1 MNFARPM
8 ALWLLLLVPAL
19 AALSWGSRTARRR
32 RLRRFASES
41 ILPRLIVGTSWVREA
56 VLTSL
61 RLGAVG
67 LVAIALARPQWGRR
81 DEPVVRRGVDVV
93 LALDLSASML
103 AEDVS
108 PNRFEEA
115 RAEAASLVA
124 SLTGDRV
131 GLVVFGGRAAAPCPL
146 TLDYGAVRLFLD
158 AAEPDFVP
166 SPGSDLGRAIEE
178 SSRLFNASERG
189 YKTIVLLTDGEDLE
203 SGGAAAAAEARKN
216 GIIVHAIGV
225 GTAGGGPIPL
235 RDEQGTLTGYKK
247 DREGRVV
254 TTRLDAAALE
264 KIAVAAEG
272 MFLHAGPAG
281 EEGRRIAD
289 VIGKMEKR
297 EIASRL
303 ATRFEDRY
311 QIPLSAALVLLAV
324 EGLWIGRRARRTPA
338 GQDAPASASGDA
350 ETTRRRGSMAA
361 LAAASALLLA
371 VPAGRIA
378 RADDPPQGADDTATK
393 DQGGSKGGWPGDAG
407 PATAKGA
414 PRPPAPAEHGRAEP
428 APREEMKVPSAAAH
442 RNREANR
449 LYGRKDYGQALSKYE
464 EASAAAPDLPSL
476 RYNIGNALYREGK
489 YDAAAA
495 EYSRALSKAGK
506 SLSPAAR
513 YNLGNTHF
521 QQKQYAEAVDAYRK
535 VLEERPG
542 DEAARHN
549 LELALRALQQKE
561 QEQKQQQQK
570 EGTKPPDPRQKN
582 SQNQSSPKDN
592 PKDEPKPQDQEQD
605 QKQDQ
610 KQTGERKPQPGDQS
624 PQDKPPAQ
632 GASEGKIGKKEA
644 EKLLDSLAQ
653 EEKRDLRKRLAHLP
667 QEQGR
672 EKDW

>member
-19 AALSWGSRTARRR
+19 ATLGWAARTARRR
-32 RLRRFASES
+32 RLRRFASEA
-41 ILPRLIVGTSWVREA
+41 ILPRLLVGGSWVREA
-56 VLTSL
+56 AMTSL
-61 RLGAVG
+61 RLGAIG
-67 LVAIALARPQWGRR
+67 LVTVALARPQWGRR

-115 RAEAASLVA
+115 RAEAASLLG

-166 SPGSDLGRAIEE
+166 SPGSDLGSAIEE
-178 SSRLFNASERG
+178 ASKLFNASERG
-189 YKTIVLLTDGEDLE
+189 YKTVVLLTDGEDLE
-203 SGGAAAAAEARKN
+203 GRGAAAAAEARKN
-216 GIIVHAIGV
+216 GVIVHAIGV
-225 GTAGGGPIPL
+225 GTVAGGPIPL
-235 RDEQGTLTGYKK
+235 RDDQGALTGYKK
-247 DREGRVV
+247 DREGKVV
-254 TTRLDAAALE
+254 TTRLDAGALE
-264 KIAVAAEG
+264 KIAVAG
-272 MFLHAGPAG
+272 DGSFLHAGPAG

-289 VIGKMEKR
+289 AIGKMEKR

-311 QIPLSAALVLLAV
+311 QIPLAVALVLLAL
-324 EGLWIGRRARRTPA
+324 ESLWIGRKARRVATREDVPGSGA
-338 GQDAPASASGDA
+338 GAEAPRRSGA
-350 ETTRRRGSMAA
+350 VAA
-361 LAAASALLLA
+361 LTVAAAVLLA
-371 VPAGRIA
+371 GSGAGIA
-378 RADDPPQGADDTATK
+378 RADDPPAGEDDPGAK
-393 DQGGSKGGWPGDAG
+393 EPPSSQGWPGDAG
-407 PATAKGA
+407 TPPAKSAGT
-414 PRPPAPAEHGRAEP
+414 RPAPAGPGRAEP
-428 APREEMKVPSAAAH
+428 APREEQKAPPAAAR

-506 SLSPAAR
+506 SLAPAAR
-513 YNLGNTHF
+513 YNLGNAHF
-521 QQKQYAEAVDAYRK
+521 QQQQYTEAVDAYRR

-549 LELALRALQQKE
+549 LELALRALRQKE
-561 QEQKQQQQK
+561 QEQKQSQK
-570 EGTKPPDPRQKN
+570 DWTKPPDPRQKSPR
-582 SQNQSSPKDN
+582 SQPSPGDQK
-592 PKDEPKPQDQEQD
+592 PKDEPRPQD
-605 QKQDQ
+605 QKQ
-610 KQTGERKPQPGDQS
+610 PGDQKPPTG
-624 PQDKPPAQ
+624 PQDSQ
-632 GASEGKIGKKEA
+632 GKSSATGAAEGKIGKKEA

-653 EEKRDLRKRLAHLP
+653 EEKRDLRKRLARLP
-667 QEQGR
+667 QEQGP

>member
-8 ALWLLLLVPAL
+8 VLWLVLLVPAL
-19 AALSWGSRTARRR
+19 AALGWGARAARRR

-41 ILPRLIVGTSWVREA
+41 ILPRLLVGGSWGREA
-56 VLTSL
+56 VLSSL
-61 RLGAVG
+61 RLVAIG
-67 LVAIALARPQWGRR
+67 LVILALARPQWGRR
-81 DEPVVRRGVDVV
+81 DEPVIRRGVDVV

-124 SLTGDRV
+124 SLAGDRV

-178 SSRLFNASERG
+178 STRLFNASERG

-203 SGGAAAAAEARKN
+203 SRGAAAAAEARKN

-225 GTAGGGPIPL
+225 GTEAGGPIPL

-254 TTRLDAAALE
+254 TTRLDAGALE
-264 KIAVAAEG
+264 KIAVAADG
-272 MFLHAGPAG
+272 RFLHAGPAG

-311 QIPLSAALVLLAV
+311 QIPLAAALVLLAL
-324 EGLWIGRRARRTPA
+324 EGLWIGRRARRAAAREDVPGSGGGNGSIA
-338 GQDAPASASGDA
+338 QAP
-350 ETTRRRGSMAA
+350 RRPGVAAA
-361 LAAASALLLA
+361 LAVTGALLLA
-371 VPAGRIA
+371 GAVAVPV
-378 RADDPPQGADDTATK
+378 RADAPATGEEDAGAK
-393 DQGGSKGGWPGDAG
+393 DEGASKGWPGDAG
-407 PATAKGA
+407 PPAAKGA
-414 PRPPAPAEHGRAEP
+414 PGRKPPAPRPGPEP
-428 APREEMKVPSAAAH
+428 APREEMKAPPGAAR

-449 LYGRKDYGQALSKYE
+449 LYTSKDYGKALSKYE

-476 RYNIGNALYREGK
+476 RYNIGNTLYREGK

-495 EYSRALSKAGK
+495 EYSRALAKAGK
-506 SLSPAAR
+506 TLAPAVR
-513 YNLGNTHF
+513 YNLGNAQF
-521 QQKQYAEAVDAYRK
+521 QQKQYADAVDAYRR

-549 LELALRALQQKE
+549 LELALRALRQKE
-561 QEQKQQQQK
+561 QEQKQSQQK
-570 EGTKPPDPRQKN
+570 DGTKPQDNR
-582 SQNQSSPKDN
+582 QNQPQSQKGPQDK
-592 PKDEPKPQDQEQD
+592 PKDEPKPQDQPQD
-605 QKQDQ
+605 QKSPGDQ
-610 KQTGERKPQPGDQS
+610 KPQPGDRDGTGKAPS
-624 PQDKPPAQ
+624 Q

-653 EEKRDLRKRLAHLP
+653 EEKRDLRKRLARLP
-667 QEQGR
+667 QEHGP